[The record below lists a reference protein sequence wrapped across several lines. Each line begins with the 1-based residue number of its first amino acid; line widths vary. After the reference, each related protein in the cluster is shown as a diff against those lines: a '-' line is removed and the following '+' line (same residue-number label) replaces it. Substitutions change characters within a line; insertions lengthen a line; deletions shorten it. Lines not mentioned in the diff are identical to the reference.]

1 MVSYDCMMARMAQLS
16 TPRPTK
22 DVITD
27 ALLDITAERGLDH
40 VSVRHVAAAAGVA
53 IGTVQHYFPT
63 KDAMLTAAF
72 TEVVRRIRERVAA
85 TVLRP
90 DVRRNLA
97 AVLRELLPL
106 DERRAAE
113 VRVQVAFAARAATMP
128 ALAELQGVILGEV
141 TDAIAAAL
149 AHVDGGPPERRRARA
164 QVVLATVDGLAL
176 HAVSSRD
183 WVTPESLAAA
193 LDDALDALLPGDAAV
208 VPGDVVGG
216 RS

>member
-1 MVSYDCMMARMAQLS
+1 MTQVS

-22 DVITD
+22 DVITA
-27 ALLDITAERGLDH
+27 ALLDITAERGLDQ
-40 VSVRHVAAAAGVA
+40 VSVRQVAAAAGVA

-85 TVLRP
+85 TALGP

-97 AVLRELLPL
+97 AVLHELLPL

-113 VRVQVAFAARAATMP
+113 VRIQVAFAARAATTP

-141 TDAIAAAL
+141 TDAIATAFAL
-149 AHVDGGPPERRRARA
+149 AEGGRATPERARVQA

-176 HAVSSRD
+176 HAVSSRE
-183 WVTPESLAAA
+183 WMTAESLTAA
-193 LDDALDALLPGDAAV
+193 LDHALDALLPGEAAE
-208 VPGDVVGG
+208 
-216 RS
+216 

>member
-1 MVSYDCMMARMAQLS
+1 MAQLS

-85 TVLRP
+85 TVLGP

-149 AHVDGGPPERRRARA
+149 AHVDDGPPERRRARA

-208 VPGDVVGG
+208 TPGDVVGG